1 MLITVPIL
9 NVLIITIPMFSAV
22 SVITTIFQGAFMVA
36 HGVTKCL
43 V

>member
-22 SVITTIFQGAFMVA
+22 SVIPTIFQGA
-36 HGVTKCL
+36 
-43 V
+43 